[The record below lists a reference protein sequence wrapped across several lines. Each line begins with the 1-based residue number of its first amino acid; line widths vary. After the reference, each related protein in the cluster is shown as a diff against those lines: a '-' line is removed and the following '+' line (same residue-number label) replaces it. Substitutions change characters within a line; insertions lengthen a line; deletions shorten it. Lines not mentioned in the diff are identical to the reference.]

1 MGLGCKKTNSCIIFN
16 GLKFKHHLWVDNE
29 GNKILK
35 ILNNFPIPALKQSQ
49 IKFVK
54 NLYSNECFSMQQLIG
69 FTIR

>member
-16 GLKFKHHLWVDNE
+16 GLKFKHHLWVVSE

-35 ILNNFPIPALKQSQ
+35 ILNNFPILALKQSQ

-54 NLYSNECFSMQQLIG
+54 NLYSNECFSMQLLI
-69 FTIR
+69 R